1 MSSTNIHVVRAN
13 GDVEIYA
20 EVKNSFAGAMKVW
33 NSLNAKYD
41 FRDNLF
47 TEFKKTFSSFN
58 KGVYEDFEN
67 VVLGST
73 FDNVIVKKEDIQ
85 LLIAA
90 YEKYIDEF
98 DGSNL
103 GLQIEIFRQI
113 ENKADAIGIAW
124 CQTSVCDDLWDF
136 GYDEEKDELIPYNI
150 YKGDDHWFL
159 FDNILTKEEQA

>member
-20 EVKNSFAGAMKVW
+20 EVKNSFAGAMHVW

-85 LLIAA
+85 LLITA

-113 ENKADAIGIAW
+113 ENEADAIGIAW

-150 YKGDDHWFL
+150 YKGDNHWFL
-159 FDNILTKEEQA
+159 FDGILTKEEQA